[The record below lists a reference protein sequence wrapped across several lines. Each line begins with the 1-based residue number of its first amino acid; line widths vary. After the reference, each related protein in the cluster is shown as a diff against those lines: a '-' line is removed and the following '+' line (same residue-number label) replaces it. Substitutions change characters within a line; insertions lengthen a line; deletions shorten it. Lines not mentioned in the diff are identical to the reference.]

1 VLLAVIISLA
11 LVLLTFALRTPLV
24 PLESILGYL
33 LSVFAALGAQVA
45 VFQWGWAKQLLGVTP
60 GVMLSFLP
68 VIVLTIIFGLS
79 NDYEVFVVSR
89 IKEQYDRSRDA
100 RGSIR
105 SGLAHSSRVVLITGR
120 AHRGARLENGEGG
133 ELDERF
139 ASGAHRPVDSRGR
152 RGAA

>member
-60 GVMLSFLP
+60 GVTLSFLP

-100 RGSIR
+100 ADR
-105 SGLAHSSRVVLITGR
+105 SGAAFRTAPGSSPLRPSSWRSYSSRSWTPAIPR
-120 AHRGARLENGEGG
+120 
-133 ELDERF
+133 
-139 ASGAHRPVDSRGR
+139 
-152 RGAA
+152 